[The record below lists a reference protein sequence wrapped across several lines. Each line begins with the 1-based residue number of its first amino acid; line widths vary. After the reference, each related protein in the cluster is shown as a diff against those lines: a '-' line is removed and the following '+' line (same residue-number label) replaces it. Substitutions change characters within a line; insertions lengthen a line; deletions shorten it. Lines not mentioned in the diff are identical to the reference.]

1 MKILKKKMSAILMLL
16 IILCLIVIQN
26 INNIPTTINISNE
39 ALKTNYVDNVIYKI
53 SKEDIHVLSS
63 GSKVKA
69 KVKLFGLIPVKEVQ
83 INLDNDRKVLVGGQS
98 IGVKL
103 YTEGIL
109 VVGFSDI
116 ETDNGKKQSPAI
128 LSGIQLGDMI
138 IEINNIKVKT
148 IKDLA
153 NSVINSQGN
162 SINLKVKRK
171 DKIVSIDVKPVV
183 NKNKQYKLGIW
194 VRDSTSGIGTLTF
207 VDPKLKKFAALG
219 HPINDIDT
227 GELMIIREGN
237 IYKSQIIDIDKGER
251 GKPGE
256 LKGAFSE
263 ENVLGNLKKNTI
275 CGIFGNIKN
284 LNDFG
289 FKDKTLYPVAYQN
302 EIKEG
307 EAKILV
313 EVDEQVKE
321 YKIVIEKV
329 NKQSSPNAKSMVIRI
344 TDKALLD
351 KTGGI
356 VQGMSGSPI
365 IQDGKLIGA
374 VTHVFINRPDMG
386 YAIFAE
392 WMYNELNEGF

>member
-1 MKILKKKMSAILMLL
+1 MKILKKKLSATLMLL
-16 IILCLIVIQN
+16 IILCLITIEN

-39 ALKTNYVDNVIYKI
+39 NLKTSYVDNVFYKI
-53 SKEDIHVLSS
+53 SKDEVHVLNN
-63 GSKVKA
+63 GNKVKA

-83 INLDNDRKVLVGGQS
+83 INLENDRKVLVGGQS

-116 ETDNGKKQSPAI
+116 ETENGKKQSPAI
-128 LSGIQLGDMI
+128 LAGVQLGDMI
-138 IEINNIKVKT
+138 IEINNKKVKT

-153 NSVINSQGN
+153 DYVVNSQGN
-162 SINLKVKRK
+162 SINLKLKRK
-171 DKIVSIDVKPVV
+171 DKVFAVDIKPVI

-219 HPINDIDT
+219 HPINDVDT

-237 IYKSQIIDIDKGER
+237 IYKSQVIDIDKGTR

-263 ENVLGNLKKNTI
+263 ENVLGDLKKNTI
-275 CGIFGNIKN
+275 CGIFGNVKN
-284 LNDFG
+284 INDYG
-289 FKDKTLYPVAYQN
+289 FKNKTLYPIAYQN

-313 EVDEQVKE
+313 EVDDQVKE
-321 YKIVIEKV
+321 YGIVIEKV

-344 TDKALLD
+344 TDKNLID